1 MHIHRYEKI
10 WLTFGLTML
19 VVFLAVLGVG
29 AFALGAQ
36 PPGEQQNGHAAHGQS
51 AHRETVDPETVD
63 KTAPFNELGLR
74 KIGENEYD
82 AYMLAFAFGYGPD
95 KMEVPA
101 GATIHFHI
109 TSKDVVHGF
118 QIPGT
123 NVNMMVVP
131 GEINNLTY
139 KFDKKGEYLV
149 LCNEYCGAAHE
160 MMQTRIIV
168 K

>member
-10 WLTFGLTML
+10 WLTFGISML
-19 VVFLAVLGVG
+19 MAFLVVLGVG
-29 AFALGAQ
+29 TFVQGAH
-36 PPGEQQNGHAAHGQS
+36 PPGGH
-51 AHRETVDPETVD
+51 HRAVDPETVD
-63 KTAPFNELGLR
+63 KTAPFDKPGLK
-74 KIGENEYD
+74 KIGDNEYE
-82 AYMLAFAFGYGPD
+82 ANMLAFAFGYSPEN
-95 KMEVPA
+95 MEIPV
-101 GATIHFHI
+101 GATVHFNI

-131 GEINNLTY
+131 GEVNRLTY
-139 KFDKKGEYLV
+139 KFTKAGDYLV

-160 MMQTRIIV
+160 MMQTRLIV